1 MNIPQRGDPCLLKK
15 HRGCQHIIFKII
27 CVASKARGVAGFH
40 ALTLNL
46 PSRPSCRLAEFMQ
59 QLEDKTQ
66 VKKLYIAAALAV
78 VTVVFIL
85 FGFGAG
91 LLCNFV
97 G

>member
-1 MNIPQRGDPCLLKK
+1 LLVDP
-15 HRGCQHIIFKII
+15 F
-27 CVASKARGVAGFH
+27 VA
-40 ALTLNL
+40 
-46 PSRPSCRLAEFMQ
+46 FMQ

-66 VKKLYIAAALAV
+66 IKKLYIAAALSLV
-78 VTVVFIL
+78 ITVFIL